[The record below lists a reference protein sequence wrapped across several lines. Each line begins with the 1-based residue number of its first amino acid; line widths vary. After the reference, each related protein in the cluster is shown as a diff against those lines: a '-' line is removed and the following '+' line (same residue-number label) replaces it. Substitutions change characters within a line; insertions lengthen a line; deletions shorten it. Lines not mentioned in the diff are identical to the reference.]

1 MFELYYQLSDARRQ
15 TYRCAAAECVVGRGR
30 GSDLTLSSRQVARR
44 QARFSLMPEGLF
56 IDELDSRR
64 GCWVNGKRIRRYGP
78 ISELDEITLG
88 DVRMQVG
95 QVMPM
100 GFTGSAGTS
109 AHCGDDRKEYAQ
121 GELPNLH
128 TGLEFVHKAPKSI
141 ETFDQPLEVGAER
154 SSRCDGFTPVE
165 FGNGSDPQ
173 GLFDAAD
180 DAALN
185 TWSRIVHE
193 RLLNQMDLRR
203 KDVNGMSD
211 SQLREESSVLITHI
225 VDQLVSELPVD
236 LNVAALVERVLDEA
250 IGLGPLE
257 QFLTDDTVTEIMVNN
272 HRDIFLERNGRI
284 ERSPQQFS
292 SDRTIYAV
300 IERIITPLGRRIDE
314 SSPIVDARLKDG
326 SRVNAVIPPLA
337 LKGPCLTIRKFPKH
351 RLTFEDLVSAGS
363 VDQSIVDFLQ
373 VCVQHRKN
381 IVVAGG
387 TGSGKTTLL
396 NVLSN
401 FIPDT
406 DRIVTIEDAA
416 ELRLVQPNLVS
427 LESRPPNLEGRGAI
441 PMRDLVRN
449 ALRMRPDRI
458 VIGECRGGEAIDML
472 QAMNTGHDGSLTTVH
487 ANNPRDV
494 ISRLEVLVLMAGM
507 DLPVAAIREQIAS
520 AVDLVI
526 QQTRF
531 PCGARKI
538 TRVTEVAGLESGTVQ
553 LQDIFLFRQEGFG
566 SDGRVRG
573 SFRASGSIPGFY
585 ESLSA
590 IGHQLDLECFEQ
602 RA

>member
-1 MFELYYQLSDARRQ
+1 MFELHYQLRGGRRQ
-15 TYRCAAAECVVGRGR
+15 TYRCETAVCRVGRGR
-30 GSDLTLSSRQVARR
+30 GNELNPGSRLLARR
-44 QARFSLMPEGLF
+44 HACFRQLPQGLF
-56 IDELDSRR
+56 VEASDARHS
-64 GCWVNGKRIRRYGP
+64 CWVNGQCVSRFGP
-78 ISELDEITLG
+78 LAEYDEVVLG
-88 DVRMQVG
+88 DVRIEIG
-95 QVMPM
+95 RLLYPA
-100 GFTGSAGTS
+100 GDGSAG
-109 AHCGDDRKEYAQ
+109 
-121 GELPNLH
+121 
-128 TGLEFVHKAPKSI
+128 
-141 ETFDQPLEVGAER
+141 
-154 SSRCDGFTPVE
+154 
-165 FGNGSDPQ
+165 NGSLTRVPAEVAAVDERPVHR
-173 GLFDAAD
+173 GESADALPA
-180 DAALN
+180 AALHDPLPGSAILPDGASAARDASRPVDEPALHA
-185 TWSRIVHE
+185 WSRIVHE
-193 RLLNQMDLRR
+193 QLISQMDLRR

-211 SQLREESSVLITHI
+211 SQLREESAVLLGQIIDRLQTTMP
-225 VDQLVSELPVD
+225 SD
-236 LNVAALVERVLDEA
+236 LNVAALTECVLDEA

-257 QFLTDDTVTEIMVNN
+257 QFLNDDTVTEIMVNN
-272 HRDIFLERNGRI
+272 HQEIFLERHGRI

-337 LKGPCLTIRKFPKH
+337 LKGPCLTIRKFPKQH
-351 RLTFEDLVSAGS
+351 PGFTELVAAGS
-363 VDQSIVDFLQ
+363 LSPPIVDFLQ
-373 VCVQHRKN
+373 VCLQHRKN

-406 DRIVTIEDAA
+406 ERIVTIEDAA
-416 ELRLVQPNLVS
+416 ELRLVQPNLVA
-427 LESRPPNLEGRGAI
+427 LESRPANLEGRGAV

-487 ANNPRDV
+487 ANTPRDV

-507 DLPVAAIREQIAS
+507 DLPVNAIREQISS
-520 AVDLVI
+520 AVDLII

-538 TRVTEVAGLESGTVQ
+538 TRITEVAGMESGTVQ
-553 LQDIFLFRQEGFG
+553 LQDIFVFHREGFD

-573 SFRASGSIPGFY
+573 SFRATGCIPGFY
-585 ESLSA
+585 ESLRGL
-590 IGHQLDLECFEQ
+590 GHQLRLECFKPHV
-602 RA
+602 